1 MLDPSKQQFQLG
13 TALLLKGDLDSS
25 IAAFTEA
32 TRLDPDYRVAHY
44 QLGVALQRKGA
55 HTEAIAAF
63 RRAIRLDPAYVE
75 AYVDLGEALFPDRLG
90 EASAVFHEAVRL
102 NPHHA
107 RAHLGLGRV
116 LVSLDSPCEAEKE
129 FRSAISLDP
138 DLAQAHVGLGHLL
151 LQRTATATL
160 FQRLLRGPELLRL
173 EAETL
178 AAFRQALHLQPSCA
192 AARVGIGDVLLAQG
206 HTSRARAQYEE
217 AIRQGEP
224 PESLQSRLSALPDAT
239 TS

>member
-13 TALLLKGDLDSS
+13 TALLVKGDLDGS
-25 IAAFTEA
+25 IAALTEA

-55 HTEAIAAF
+55 VIDAIASF
-63 RRAIRLDPAYVE
+63 RQAIRLDPAYVE
-75 AYVDLGEALFPDRLG
+75 AYVDLGEALLPDRLG
-90 EASAVFHEAVRL
+90 EASSVFHEAVRL

-116 LVSLDSPCEAEKE
+116 LQSLGSPSAAETE
-129 FRSAISLDP
+129 FRTAISLDP
-138 DLAQAHVGLGHLL
+138 GLAQAHVGLGHLL
-151 LQRTATATL
+151 LQRAATATL
-160 FQRLLRGPELLRL
+160 LKRLIHGPELLRL
-173 EAETL
+173 EAAALT
-178 AAFRQALHLQPSCA
+178 AFRQALHVQPNCA

-206 HTSRARAQYEE
+206 HTFRARAQYEE

-224 PESLQSRLSALPDAT
+224 AESLQSRLSALPDAT